1 MEKDPEAR
9 GGCAC
14 CGAVITV
21 TVWLNR
27 ADKYRAERRDVMVG
41 PLLTFGER

>member
-1 MEKDPEAR
+1 MENEAR
-9 GGCAC
+9 GGCA

-21 TVWLNR
+21 TVWLDR

-41 PLLTFGER
+41 PMLTFGER